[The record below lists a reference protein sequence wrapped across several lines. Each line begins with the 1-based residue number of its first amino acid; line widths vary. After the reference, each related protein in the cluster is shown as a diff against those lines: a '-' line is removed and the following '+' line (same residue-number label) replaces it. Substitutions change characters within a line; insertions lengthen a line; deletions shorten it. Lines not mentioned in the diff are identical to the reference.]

1 MSDEVKQNLKNADV
15 WMRLLFIVIL
25 YVLYG
30 VAKVV
35 LFFTVVFQ
43 FLATLFTG
51 NTNERLLVFGKQL
64 SQYIYQLVQYLT
76 YTSDDK
82 PFPFADWPAG
92 ETSKPAK
99 PAAAAPKK
107 KAAKKKAAK
116 PKAKPAPEPEPEPES
131 KPEAEGGEEGEK
143 KE

>member
-25 YVLYG
+25 YALYG
-30 VAKVV
+30 VARVV
-35 LFFTVVFQ
+35 LFFIVVFQ

-51 NTNERLLVFGKQL
+51 STNERLLVFGKQL
-64 SQYIYQLVQYLT
+64 SEYIYQLVQYLT

-82 PFPFADWPAG
+82 PYPFTDWPAG
-92 ETSKPAK
+92 DTSKPAK
-99 PAAAAPKK
+99 PAAAAAAPKK

-116 PKAKPAPEPEPEPES
+116 PKAEPEPEPES
-131 KPEAEGGEEGEK
+131 KPEGGDEGEK

>member
-25 YVLYG
+25 YALYG
-30 VAKVV
+30 VARVV
-35 LFFTVVFQ
+35 LFFIVVFQ

-51 NTNERLLVFGKQL
+51 STNERLLVFGKQL
-64 SQYIYQLVQYLT
+64 AEYIYQLVQYLI
-76 YTSDDK
+76 YSSDDK

-92 ETSKPAK
+92 DESKAAK
-99 PAAAAPKK
+99 PSVAAAAPKK

-116 PKAKPAPEPEPEPES
+116 PKAEPEPKPES